1 MSGMSMPTARVTGI
15 AGKLVRGF
23 HHSLAA
29 RRRAAHVPESH
40 HAKQCP

>member
-1 MSGMSMPTARVTGI
+1 MAGMSMPTARVTGI

-29 RRRAAHVPESH
+29 RRAAHVPESH